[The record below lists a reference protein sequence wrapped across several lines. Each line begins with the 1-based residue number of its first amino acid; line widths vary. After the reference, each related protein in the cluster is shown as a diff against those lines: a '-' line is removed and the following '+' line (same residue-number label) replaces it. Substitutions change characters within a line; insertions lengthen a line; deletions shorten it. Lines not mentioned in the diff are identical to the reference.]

1 MIGSMTT
8 TAPTTETAPAPAPTP
23 TPAAPTAPPDW
34 FATLPTDLQADKTPA
49 NFKGKGVDELAKS
62 LVNAQKL
69 IGTDKVAKPQPG
81 WGEKEWGEFY
91 DVVGRPKDAS
101 EYQLPEKLP
110 EGVNIT
116 PESAKSFFEK
126 AREMGLTKRQAAAVV
141 EFHAQQVAEASKS
154 FVGQQEKMLTEAKG
168 ELERRFGT
176 AFNERMGLAK
186 EALRFAGSDADREA
200 LLGNPLI
207 ANNPAIIELL
217 ANVGKAVASDVII
230 GKGSGYKPGHTPS
243 EAQAEIESLRGD
255 KEFMAAWINAHHP
268 GHKAAVDRM
277 DELYRLTANRR

>member
-8 TAPTTETAPAPAPTP
+8 TAPETPTPTPSPTPAPTP
-23 TPAAPTAPPDW
+23 TPSPSPDW
-34 FATLPTDLQADKTPA
+34 FGSLPAELQAEKSIA

-62 LVNAQKL
+62 LVNAQRM
-69 IGTDKVAKPQPG
+69 IGTDKVAKPQAG

-91 DVVGRPKDAS
+91 DAVGRPKEAS

-116 PESAKSFFEK
+116 PESAKQFFEK

-141 EFHAQQVAEASKS
+141 EFHAQQVAAASQD
-154 FVGQQEKMLTEAKG
+154 FTAQQEKMLAEAKV

-200 LLGNPLI
+200 LLSNPLI

-230 GKGSGYKPGHTPS
+230 GKGGGYKPSLTPS
-243 EAQAEIESLRGD
+243 EAQAEIARLNADPEHIR
-255 KEFMAAWINAHHP
+255 AWMEADHP
-268 GHKAAVDRM
+268 GHKLAVERK
-277 DELYRLTANRR
+277 DELYRLASGR